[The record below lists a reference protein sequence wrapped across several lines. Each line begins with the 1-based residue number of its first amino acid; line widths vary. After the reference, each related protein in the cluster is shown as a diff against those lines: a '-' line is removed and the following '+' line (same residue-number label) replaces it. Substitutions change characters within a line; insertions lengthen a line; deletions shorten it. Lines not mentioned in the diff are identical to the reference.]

1 ADPVHHTSR
10 FTSPPLPPGRRTALW
25 HRPTAIAVAVL
36 LVLGLGAGV
45 WYINSGQFT
54 KVPPLL
60 TKTEQ
65 QARDRLADAGLD
77 VGQVEEEYSD
87 TVERGK
93 VISTDPKAG
102 ARIRGNDSVSLTL
115 SRGPRTVRVPD
126 LDGYPLDTARSML
139 EDEGLK

>member
-1 ADPVHHTSR
+1 TARNPEVRPHDAVALLARARNARGRLTGEQLDAMPPQALMAEHDQHDNRDDRTSVIPRALTVPRPLPVNEDEGADPVHHTSR

-60 TKTEQ
+60 TKTGQ
-65 QARDRLADAGLD
+65 QARDRL
-77 VGQVEEEYSD
+77 
-87 TVERGK
+87 
-93 VISTDPKAG
+93 
-102 ARIRGNDSVSLTL
+102 
-115 SRGPRTVRVPD
+115 
-126 LDGYPLDTARSML
+126 
-139 EDEGLK
+139 